1 MFTPENKKSPS
12 EKESYLI
19 ERAALFASI
28 FFLAFGVGLITDGKK
43 IYQNQLRLSQRVD
56 FKATLNPYQN

>member
-1 MFTPENKKSPS
+1 MFTPKNKKNSS
-12 EKESYLI
+12 NHESYLI
-19 ERAALFASI
+19 ERMALFASI

-43 IYQNQLRLSQRVD
+43 LYQNQLKLSQRVD

>member
-1 MFTPENKKSPS
+1 MFTPKNKKSS
-12 EKESYLI
+12 DSYLI
-19 ERAALFASI
+19 ERMALFASI

-43 IYQNQLRLSQRVD
+43 IYQNQLKLSQRVD